1 MDKKTLQFAL
11 LDIEDPPTVLSNIKP
26 LPDKI
31 YAEMEQGFDELM
43 KDLKFFT
50 IDTGDK
56 SED

>member
-11 LDIEDPPTVLSNIKP
+11 LDIDDPPTVPGNIKP

-31 YAEMEQGFDELM
+31 YAEMDEAGEKLM